1 MGKNREQVMVD
12 RLDALSSLGFRVR
25 KGYVRPDVE
34 GRLTLGSV
42 ARHEDYRLLVND
54 KGQILLDPVVATPE
68 GEVWLWASPPLRN
81 SMERALNQA
90 EDGQFVDLGSFAQ
103 FANDEE

>member
-1 MGKNREQVMVD
+1 MVD

-25 KGYVRPDVE
+25 KGYVRPDAE

-42 ARHEDYRLLVND
+42 ARHDAYHLLVND
-54 KGQILLDPVVATPE
+54 KGQILLDPVAATPE
-68 GEVWLWASPPLRN
+68 SEAWLWASPTSRT

-90 EDGQFVDLGSFAQ
+90 EDGEFADLGSFAQ